1 MVVIKDPKAFQF
13 NFDLLKNKW
22 TNDILGNEIADK
34 IVKLVEEIIIRP
46 EKKRR
51 NIKQIKTTIIITEHC
66 KKSRLLTDLSI

>member
-1 MVVIKDPKAFQF
+1 MIVIKDPKAFQF

-22 TNDILGNEIADK
+22 TNEIADK

-66 KKSRLLTDLSI
+66 KISRLLTDLSI

>member
-1 MVVIKDPKAFQF
+1 MKDKMIVIKDPKAFQF

-22 TNDILGNEIADK
+22 TNEIADK

>member
-1 MVVIKDPKAFQF
+1 MIVIKDPKAFQF

-22 TNDILGNEIADK
+22 TNEIADK
-34 IVKLVEEIIIRP
+34 IVKLVEEMIIRP

-66 KKSRLLTDLSI
+66 KISRLLTDLSI

>member
-1 MVVIKDPKAFQF
+1 MKDNMIVIKDPKAFQF

-22 TNDILGNEIADK
+22 KNEIADK

>member
-1 MVVIKDPKAFQF
+1 MKDNMIVIKDPKAFQF

-22 TNDILGNEIADK
+22 TNEIADK

-51 NIKQIKTTIIITEHC
+51 NIKQIKTTVIITEHC
-66 KKSRLLTDLSI
+66 KKSRLLTYLSI

>member
-1 MVVIKDPKAFQF
+1 MIVIKDPKAFQF

-22 TNDILGNEIADK
+22 TNEIADK

>member
-1 MVVIKDPKAFQF
+1 MIVIKDPKAFQF

-22 TNDILGNEIADK
+22 TNQIADK

>member
-1 MVVIKDPKAFQF
+1 MIVIKDPKAFQF

-22 TNDILGNEIADK
+22 TNEIADK

-66 KKSRLLTDLSI
+66 KKSRLLTDLPI

>member
-1 MVVIKDPKAFQF
+1 MKDNMIVIKDPKAFQF

-22 TNDILGNEIADK
+22 TNEIADK

-66 KKSRLLTDLSI
+66 KISRLLTDLSI

>member
-1 MVVIKDPKAFQF
+1 MIVIKDPKAFQF

-22 TNDILGNEIADK
+22 TNEIAHK

>member
-1 MVVIKDPKAFQF
+1 MKDNMIVIKDPKAFQF

-22 TNDILGNEIADK
+22 TNEIADK
-34 IVKLVEEIIIRP
+34 IVKLEEIIIRP

>member
-1 MVVIKDPKAFQF
+1 MIVIKDPKAFQF

-22 TNDILGNEIADK
+22 TNEIADK
-34 IVKLVEEIIIRP
+34 IVKFVEEIIIRP

-66 KKSRLLTDLSI
+66 KISRLLTDLSI

>member
-1 MVVIKDPKAFQF
+1 MIVIKDPKAFQF

-22 TNDILGNEIADK
+22 TNEIADK
-34 IVKLVEEIIIRP
+34 IVKLVEGIIIRP

>member
-1 MVVIKDPKAFQF
+1 MIVIKDPKAFQF

-22 TNDILGNEIADK
+22 TNEIADK
-34 IVKLVEEIIIRP
+34 IVKLVEEIIIQP

>member
-1 MVVIKDPKAFQF
+1 MKDNMIVIKDPKAFQF

-22 TNDILGNEIADK
+22 TNEIADK

>member
-22 TNDILGNEIADK
+22 TNEIADK

-66 KKSRLLTDLSI
+66 KISRLLTDLSI